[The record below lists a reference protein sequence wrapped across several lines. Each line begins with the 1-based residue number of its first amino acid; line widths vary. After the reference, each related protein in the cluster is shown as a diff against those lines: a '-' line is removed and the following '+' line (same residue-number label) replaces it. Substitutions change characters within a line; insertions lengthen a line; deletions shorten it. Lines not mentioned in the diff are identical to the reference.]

1 MDLSAIFALLTFIT
15 DIGTMDKTF
24 LEKLADFWNR
34 RKYLIVLVM
43 FLIVVLVASDNSYV
57 RQIAL
62 KREIRDLQ
70 HQIDKVRREKEKN
83 EAVLEEL
90 SNDSLIIERLAR
102 EKFGMHRADE
112 DVFVEERK

>member
-1 MDLSAIFALLTFIT
+1 
-15 DIGTMDKTF
+15 MDKSF
-24 LEKLADFWNR
+24 PEKLADVWNR
-34 RKYLIVLVM
+34 RKYLIVLVL

-70 HQIDKVRREKEKN
+70 HQIDKVRLEKERN
-83 EAVLEEL
+83 EAVLGEL

-102 EKFGMHRADE
+102 EKYGMHRTDE
-112 DVFVEERK
+112 DVFVESE